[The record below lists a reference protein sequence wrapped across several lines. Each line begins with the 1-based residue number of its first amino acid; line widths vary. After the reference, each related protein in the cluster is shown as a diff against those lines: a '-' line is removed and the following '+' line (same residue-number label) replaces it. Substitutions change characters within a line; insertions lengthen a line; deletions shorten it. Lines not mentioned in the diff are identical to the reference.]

1 MRHLIEN
8 AAAFQATAKRVL
20 MDMFG
25 LETTETTEVV
35 ASVAVITNK
44 SFIVS
49 IYYTGTVYGEYMLAM
64 DEETA
69 AKILGIDEQI
79 TDLNRSEIQEQ
90 FCDAFSEVLNM
101 VVGECLVQLQ
111 ATYAKLTLTPPRV
124 FFGKIRYPSFRT
136 GRSVL
141 QTPAGEVECH
151 FCLDLMRLDLATSYN
166 DALASLLDVNS
177 KLKQANEH
185 LAQQQAH
192 LVHSEKMASVGMLA
206 SGVAHE
212 INNPLFFVESNLTTL
227 NDYITIIESM
237 ISLYENLCVS
247 VNSPDLDMLSALAAV
262 RAESQGKDLDFVLED
277 TQHLVSETRE
287 GVSRIKSIVK
297 SLKEFSHV
305 DVGAVTDADLN
316 LIVENSIALISHEL
330 TERCEVVVDCQNL
343 PKVVCNAGEIGQVL
357 IHLLVNASHA
367 IQDSGQIRVRSFAED
382 SEVFLII
389 EDSGQGIDPSDLSHI
404 FDPFFTTKPVGKG
417 VGLGLSISYGII
429 RKHNGS
435 ISVESEVGRGTKFT
449 IRLPVNHNSLAY
461 VPSPTVAI

>member
-25 LETTETTEVV
+25 LETTKTTEVV
-35 ASVAVITNK
+35 ESVAVKTSK

-49 IYYTGTVYGEYMLAM
+49 IYYTGTVYGEYLLAM

-69 AKILGIDEQI
+69 AKILGIDESI
-79 TDLNRSEIQEQ
+79 TDSNRTEIQEQ
-90 FCDAFSEVLNM
+90 FCDAFSEILNM
-101 VVGECLVQLQ
+101 IVGECLVQLQ

-124 FFGKIRYPSFRT
+124 FFGKIRYPNFRT
-136 GRSVL
+136 GCSVL
-141 QTPAGEVECH
+141 HTPAGEVECH

-237 ISLYENLCVS
+237 VSLYENLCVS

-277 TQHLVSETRE
+277 TQHLVAETRE
-287 GVSRIKSIVK
+287 GVSRIKAIVK

-305 DVGAVTDADLN
+305 DIGGVTDADLN

-330 TERCEVVVDCQNL
+330 SERCEVVVDCQNL

-357 IHLLVNASHA
+357 IHMLVNASHA
-367 IQDSGQIRVRSFAED
+367 IQGSGQIRVRSYAED

-435 ISVESEVGRGTKFT
+435 ISVESELGRGTKFT
-449 IRLPVNHNSLAY
+449 IRLPVTNNTLACIPASTIA
-461 VPSPTVAI
+461 V

>member
-1 MRHLIEN
+1 MRQLIEN
-8 AAAFQATAKRVL
+8 AAVFQSTAKRVL

-35 ASVAVITNK
+35 ESVAVKTSK

-69 AKILGIDEQI
+69 AKILGIDEPI
-79 TDLNRSEIQEQ
+79 TDLNRSEVQEQ
-90 FCDAFSEVLNM
+90 FCDAFSEILNM
-101 VVGECLVQLQ
+101 VVGECLVHLQ

-124 FFGKIRYPSFRT
+124 FFGKIRYPNFRT

-141 QTPAGEVECH
+141 HTPAGEVECH

-277 TQHLVSETRE
+277 TQQLVAETRE

-305 DVGAVTDADLN
+305 DVGGVTDADLN

-330 TERCEVVVDCQNL
+330 TDRCEVLVDCQNL

-357 IHLLVNASHA
+357 IHMLVNASHA
-367 IQDSGQIRVRSFAED
+367 IQDSGQIRVRSYAEE
-382 SEVFLII
+382 SEVFLVI

-449 IRLPVNHNSLAY
+449 IRLPVSSNTLACISSSTIA
-461 VPSPTVAI
+461 V

>member
-25 LETTETTEVV
+25 LETTETTEV
-35 ASVAVITNK
+35 AESVAVKTSK

-49 IYYTGTVYGEYMLAM
+49 IYYTGTVYGEYLLAM

-69 AKILGIDEQI
+69 AKILGIEEPI
-79 TDLNRSEIQEQ
+79 TDSNRTEIHEQ
-90 FCDAFSEVLNM
+90 FCDAFSEILNM
-101 VVGECLVQLQ
+101 IVGECLVQLQ

-124 FFGKIRYPSFRT
+124 FFGKIRYPNFRT

-141 QTPAGEVECH
+141 HTPAGEVECH

-277 TQHLVSETRE
+277 TQHLVAETRE
-287 GVSRIKSIVK
+287 GVSRIKAIVK

-305 DVGAVTDADLN
+305 DIGGVTDADLN

-330 TERCEVVVDCQNL
+330 SERCEVVLDCQNL

-357 IHLLVNASHA
+357 IHMLVNASHA
-367 IQDSGQIRVRSFAED
+367 IQDSGQIRVQSYAED
-382 SEVFLII
+382 SEVFLVI

-417 VGLGLSISYGII
+417 VGLGLSIAYGII

-449 IRLPVNHNSLAY
+449 IRLPVTNNTLACIPASTIA
-461 VPSPTVAI
+461 V

>member
-8 AAAFQATAKRVL
+8 AAVFQTTAKRVL
-20 MDMFG
+20 SEMFG

-35 ASVAVITNK
+35 ESVAVKTSK

-69 AKILGIDEQI
+69 AKILGIGEPI

-90 FCDAFSEVLNM
+90 FCDAFSEILNM
-101 VVGECLVQLQ
+101 VVGECIVHLQ

-124 FFGKIRYPSFRT
+124 FFGKIRYPNFRT

-141 QTPAGEVECH
+141 HTPEGEIECH

-185 LAQQQAH
+185 LAQQQAQ

-262 RAESQGKDLDFVLED
+262 RAESEGKDLDFVLED
-277 TQHLVSETRE
+277 TQHLVAETRE

-305 DVGAVTDADLN
+305 DVGGVTDADLN

-330 TERCEVVVDCQNL
+330 TERCELVVDCQNL
-343 PKVVCNAGEIGQVL
+343 PKIVCHAGEIGQVL
-357 IHLLVNASHA
+357 IHMLVNASHA
-367 IQDSGQIRVRSFAED
+367 IQDSGQIRVRSYAED

-449 IRLPVNHNSLAY
+449 IRLPVTNNTLACI
-461 VPSPTVAI
+461 PSSTVAV

>member
-1 MRHLIEN
+1 MRQLIEN
-8 AAAFQATAKRVL
+8 AAAFQTSAKRVL

-35 ASVAVITNK
+35 ESVAVKTNK

-49 IYYTGTVYGEYMLAM
+49 IYYTGTVYGEYLLAM
-64 DEETA
+64 DEATA
-69 AKILGIDEQI
+69 AKILGIDEPI
-79 TDLNRSEIQEQ
+79 TDSNRDEIQEQ
-90 FCDAFSEVLNM
+90 FCDAFSEILNM
-101 VVGECLVQLQ
+101 IVGECLVQLQ

-124 FFGKIRYPSFRT
+124 FFGKIRYPNFRT

-141 QTPAGEVECH
+141 LTPAGEVECH

-166 DALASLLDVNS
+166 DALASLLEVNS

-277 TQHLVSETRE
+277 TQHLVAETRE
-287 GVSRIKSIVK
+287 GVSRIKAIVK

-305 DVGAVTDADLN
+305 DIGGVTDADLN

-330 TERCEVVVDCQNL
+330 SERCEVVVDCQNL

-357 IHLLVNASHA
+357 IHMLVNASHA
-367 IQDSGQIRVRSFAED
+367 IQDSGQIHVRSYAED
-382 SEVFLII
+382 GEVFLII
-389 EDSGQGIDPSDLSHI
+389 EDSGQGIDPGDLSHI

-417 VGLGLSISYGII
+417 VGLGLSIAYGII

-449 IRLPVNHNSLAY
+449 IRLPVVNSTLAY
-461 VPSPTVAI
+461 VTSTVAV